1 MQNDFSH
8 SAFCIYFLIGVT
20 NMRYY
25 FAPMEG
31 LTDSIYRRLHHQ
43 YFPGVDRYYMPFL
56 SPTIHRQL
64 THKEDRELP
73 MADSVG
79 FIAVPQVLTK
89 VTDDFLWAAEV
100 CRDRGYDEVN
110 LNIGCPSGTVVSK
123 GKGSGM
129 LIDPAVLDRF
139 LEEIFAASPLPISVK
154 TRLGLEKSEEFPA
167 ILEVLNRY
175 PIKELTVH
183 PRVRK
188 QFYTGGVDME
198 MFDYAVKNS
207 TNPLC
212 YNGDILNLEQAR
224 KLQENYPSVQSIMI
238 GRGLIADPGM
248 LSGGTDKAALEGF
261 MNELMAVYEVEFG
274 GSRNAIFRLK
284 ENWGFLHDRFEG
296 SEKLWKR
303 LRKTTDAAEFKSIS
317 AEIFHTLPLK

>member
-1 MQNDFSH
+1 
-8 SAFCIYFLIGVT
+8 
-20 NMRYY
+20 MRYY

-31 LTDSIYRRLHHQ
+31 LTDSIYRRLHHK

-73 MADSVG
+73 LADSVD
-79 FIAVPQVLTK
+79 FAAVPQVLTK
-89 VTDDFLWAAEV
+89 VSEDFLWAAQV

-129 LIDPAVLDRF
+129 LRDPAALDPF
-139 LEEIFAASPLPISVK
+139 LEAIFAKSPLPISVK

-175 PIKELTVH
+175 PIKELTIH

-188 QFYTGGVDME
+188 QFYDGSVDME
-198 MFDYAVKNS
+198 TFDYAVKNS
-207 TNPLC
+207 HNPLC
-212 YNGDILNLEQAR
+212 YNGDILTLSQAEA
-224 KLQENYPSVQSIMI
+224 LQEKYPEIQSVMI

-261 MNELMAVYEVEFG
+261 MKELMAVYEVEFG

-284 ENWGFLHDRFEG
+284 ENWGFLHSRFEG
-296 SEKLWKR
+296 CDKLWKR

>member
-1 MQNDFSH
+1 
-8 SAFCIYFLIGVT
+8 
-20 NMRYY
+20 MRYY

-31 LTDSIYRRLHHQ
+31 LTDSIYRRLHHK

-56 SPTIHRQL
+56 SPTIHRSL

-73 MADSVG
+73 MADSVP
-79 FIAVPQVLTK
+79 FAAVPQVLTK
-89 VTDDFLWAAEV
+89 VSEDFLWAAQV

-129 LIDPAVLDRF
+129 LRDPAALDKF
-139 LEEIFAASPLPISVK
+139 LDEIFSASPLPISVK

-175 PIKELTVH
+175 PIQELTVH

-188 QFYTGGVDME
+188 QFYDGTVDMD

-207 TNPLC
+207 RNPLC
-212 YNGDILNLEQAR
+212 YNGDILSLEQVEALQR
-224 KLQENYPSVQSIMI
+224 KYPEIQSVMI

-284 ENWGFLHDRFEG
+284 ENWGFLHSRFEG
-296 SEKLWKR
+296 CDKLWKR